1 MRALRLR
8 IYGPARADIENA
20 HNYIA
25 EESPRA
31 AEQVVE
37 RILSALERLEDMPLV
52 GRPGRVEGTRE
63 LVIARTSYIA
73 VYEVMD
79 NVVAV
84 VRVLHGR
91 QQWPP
96 A

>member
-1 MRALRLR
+1 LRLR

-20 HNYIA
+20 YSYIA

-31 AEQVVE
+31 AGQVIE
-37 RILSALERLEDMPLV
+37 RILSALERLEEMPLI

-63 LVIARTSYIA
+63 LVIAKTSYVA
-73 VYEVMD
+73 VYEITDDVI
-79 NVVAV
+79 AV